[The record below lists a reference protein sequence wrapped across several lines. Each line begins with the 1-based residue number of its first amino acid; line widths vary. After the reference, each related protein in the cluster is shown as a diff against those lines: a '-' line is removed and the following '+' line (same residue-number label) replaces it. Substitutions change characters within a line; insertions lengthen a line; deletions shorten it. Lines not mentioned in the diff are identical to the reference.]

1 MDEATQP
8 TQEAPLDLGYDSE
21 KLGLLPSVLLSPDKG
36 NGDARRTARLDNTLM
51 ARLVPLNP
59 DLPGV
64 NFLFANL
71 TKGCTVG
78 RSSICDVHISGK
90 MISQTHCRVFTNDR
104 PETWD
109 QVRPVAVFIQ
119 DLSTNGTFVNGTL
132 LGKNNRTLLM
142 HGDTVAFP
150 KPAGTRQSQDADYI
164 FQSVLAHRQTP
175 TNTGMEINCP
185 ELQNRYDVKH
195 TVGTGNFSVVKLAI
209 EKTSGDSY
217 ACKIIRKK
225 KFSMQP
231 KVMSSFAREV
241 QILSTISHSNII
253 RYHEVFENEQ
263 YLCIMTEFVSGADL
277 LSMITEQ
284 AKVTEH
290 MGRGIF
296 YQLCSAIEYLHQR
309 GITHRDLKPENIL
322 IQEQTGLVKLTD
334 FGLARSLNDATFVA
348 TMCGTPSYIAPE
360 IIRNHDGVPRYTQL
374 VDLWSLGVV
383 LYHMLTGHLPFN
395 GETQHQLYHNILCGQ
410 VGKNDPSFSQLSY
423 PVQQLITSLLHL
435 DPHQRLPLRNVKHHL
450 WFKLPRSAQPW
461 GQLVAQPG
469 STVRNSHRLVND
481 VTFLGRSVKCDI
493 QITYQTVSKI
503 HCVLIMQGKR
513 LLLQDTS
520 SNGVYLNGT
529 VLPKHG
535 TVPAKDGDVISFAD
549 SQLPNES
556 PPKYTLRLLQSPA
569 GFDSGLE
576 STDVTPQSTPKLLAF
591 TEQRTGHSPSFASRP
606 PLRLYPTKR
615 PAEGR
620 EDDDRLTKRLSIDTP
635 GEHTLS
641 LRRVP
646 SRPYQQQRDT
656 HLPMAPPWLQLIS
669 LTPDHEDIMVS
680 EPVTKLGREQ
690 DCHPQSRYVHLSISS
705 YHCVLARWPPD
716 QSPSTHTPSF
726 FAQPGGGHPIAWIVS
741 LSSNGTFVNGQLLQP
756 KVWTPLYLTDWLVLA
771 YEQDWYKNVQYP
783 PRPHCQSSPHT
794 PTVTLDNY
802 RDSCCRLDSSA
813 LDKDP
818 SLLPRMVPR
827 PKSESN
833 GLSRRSLSLS
843 SNVSAMSGSTA
854 TTSFSCCSTRVS
866 HVPPPPSPTY
876 TTTFTPMPS
885 SPLTKEKLA
894 QVEIGYRFRLPT
906 TSI

>member
-1 MDEATQP
+1 MDEPTQP
-8 TQEAPLDLGYDSE
+8 TQEAPLDLGYDNE
-21 KLGLLPSVLLSPDKG
+21 KMGQLPSVLLSPDKA
-36 NGDARRTARLDNTLM
+36 NGDVRRAARLDNTLM

-59 DLPGV
+59 ELPGV
-64 NFLFANL
+64 NFLFSNL
-71 TKGCTVG
+71 IKGCTVG

-90 MISQTHCRVFTNDR
+90 MISQSHCRIFTNDR

-109 QVRPVAVFIQ
+109 QTRPVAMFIQ

-132 LGKNNRTLLM
+132 LGKDNRTLLM

-164 FQSVLAHRQTP
+164 FQSVFPHRRTP
-175 TNTGMEINCP
+175 TDMGMDINCP

-209 EKTSGDSY
+209 EKISGDSY

-231 KVMSSFAREV
+231 KVMHSFAREV

-253 RYHEVFENEQ
+253 RYHEVFENDQ

-284 AKVTEH
+284 TKLTEH
-290 MGRGIF
+290 LGRSIF

-322 IQEQTGLVKLTD
+322 IQELTGLVKLTD

-360 IIRNHDGVPRYTQL
+360 IIRNRDGVPRYTQL

-383 LYHMLTGHLPFN
+383 LYHMLTGRLPFN

-410 VGKNDPSFSQLSY
+410 VGKNDPAFSQLSY
-423 PVQQLITSLLHL
+423 PVQQLITNLLHL

-461 GQLVAQPG
+461 GQLVAPPG
-469 STVRNSHRLVND
+469 SNVRNCYHLVND
-481 VTFLGRSVKCDI
+481 VTSLGRGVKCDI
-493 QITYQTVSKI
+493 KITYRTVSKI
-503 HCVLIMQGKR
+503 HCVLLMQGKR

-520 SNGVYLNGT
+520 SNGVYVNNT

-535 TVPAKDGDVISFAD
+535 TVPVKDGDVISFAE
-549 SQLPNES
+549 SQLPDEC
-556 PPKYTLRLLQSPA
+556 PPKYTLQLLQSPT
-569 GFDSGLE
+569 GSDSGLE
-576 STDVTPQSTPKLLAF
+576 SAAATPQATPKLLAF
-591 TEQRTGHSPSFASRP
+591 TEQRTSPSSFALRP
-606 PLRLYPTKR
+606 PLRLCPAKR
-615 PAEGR
+615 SAEGKEEAR
-620 EDDDRLTKRLSIDTP
+620 LLTKRLSIDTP
-635 GEHTLS
+635 VEHGLA

-646 SRPYQQQRDT
+646 SRPYQHQRDT
-656 HLPMAPPWLQLIS
+656 HLPMTPPWLQLIS
-669 LTPDHEDIMVS
+669 LTPDYEDIMVS

-690 DCHPQSRYVHLSISS
+690 DCHPQSRYLHLSISS
-705 YHCVLARWPPD
+705 YHCVLARWPPH

-726 FAQPGGGHPIAWIVS
+726 FAQPSGDHPIAWVVS
-741 LSSNGTFVNGQLLQP
+741 LSPNGTFVNGQLLQA
-756 KVWTPLYLTDWLVLA
+756 KVWTPLYPTDWLILA
-771 YEQDWYKNVQYP
+771 YEQDWYKHIQYP
-783 PRPHCQSSPHT
+783 PRSHRQSSPHT
-794 PTVTLDNY
+794 PMVTFDNY
-802 RDSCCRLDSSA
+802 SGPCCRPDLSP

-818 SLLPRMVPR
+818 SVLPRKVSR
-827 PKSESN
+827 PASESSS
-833 GLSRRSLSLS
+833 LSRRSLSLS
-843 SNVSAMSGSTA
+843 SNVSTISGSTA
-854 TTSFSCCSTRVS
+854 TTSVSCCSTRVS

-876 TTTFTPMPS
+876 TITFVPMPS

-906 TSI
+906 T